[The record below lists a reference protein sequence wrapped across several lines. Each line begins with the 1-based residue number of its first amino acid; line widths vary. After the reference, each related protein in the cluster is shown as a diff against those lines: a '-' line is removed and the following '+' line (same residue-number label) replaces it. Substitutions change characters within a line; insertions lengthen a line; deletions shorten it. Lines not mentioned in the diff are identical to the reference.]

1 MTASNHNLLFKIRPI
16 IEVGILLPKEWIP
29 KRSPFGHS
37 FGKRLKEY
45 EKYHKLLCEEE
56 RALVR
61 LIITSIVLSE
71 RLRNSYA
78 AEKVNLFTKLN

>member
-16 IEVGILLPKEWIP
+16 IEVGI
-29 KRSPFGHS
+29 HS